1 MDALELLVGRESA
14 MKLASPGPDQD
25 ALDKMFQS
33 ALRAPDHGRLRP
45 WRFVV
50 VPEEKRERFGE
61 LMADCLRRQQPD
73 APADML
79 QREREKAMRAPVI
92 VVAAAAIQ
100 RGHKIAEVEQLVS
113 AAAAAENI
121 MLAARALGYGAM
133 WKTGAPAYDA
143 TVKQALG
150 LDPDND
156 IVGFLY
162 VGTQVGGGSPAARP
176 KCATWSRSGR
186 AERVYASAFTGTAP
200 VRAASI
206 SSIDLPW
213 SRTPPARTRWRPA
226 HTRTPGKGTP
236 DRSRPASPSD

>member
-1 MDALELLVGRESA
+1 MEALELLVGRESA
-14 MKLASPGPDQD
+14 MKLSSPGPDQD
-25 ALDKMFQS
+25 ALEMMFQS

-79 QREREKAMRAPVI
+79 QRERDKAMRAPVI
-92 VVAAAAIQ
+92 VVVAAAIQ
-100 RGHKIAEVEQLVS
+100 RGHKIPEVEQLVS

-121 MLAARALGYGAM
+121 MLAARAQGFGAM

-162 VGTQVGGGSPAARP
+162 LGTQVGGGSPAARP
-176 KCATWSRSGR
+176 VTK
-186 AERVYASAFTGTAP
+186 
-200 VRAASI
+200 
-206 SSIDLPW
+206 DLVSVW
-213 SRTPPARTRWRPA
+213 A
-226 HTRTPGKGTP
+226 G
-236 DRSRPASPSD
+236 

>member
-1 MDALELLVGRESA
+1 MDAMELLLARESA
-14 MKLASPGPDQD
+14 LKLASPGPNQE
-25 ALDKMFQS
+25 ALDAMFQS

-61 LMADCLRRQQPD
+61 VMADCLHRHDPN
-73 APADML
+73 ASAEML
-79 QREREKAMRAPVI
+79 QRERDKALRAPVI
-92 VVAAAAIQ
+92 VVVAAKIH
-100 RGHKIAEVEQLVS
+100 RGHKIREVEQLVS

-121 MLAARALGYGAM
+121 MLAANAQGFGAM

-143 TVKQALG
+143 TVKQTLG

-176 KCATWSRSGR
+176 
-186 AERVYASAFTGTAP
+186 V
-200 VRAASI
+200 VRDMVSVWA
-206 SSIDLPW
+206 
-213 SRTPPARTRWRPA
+213 
-226 HTRTPGKGTP
+226 G
-236 DRSRPASPSD
+236 

>member
-1 MDALELLVGRESA
+1 MDALQLLLGRESA
-14 MKLASPGPDQD
+14 LKLASPGPSQE
-25 ALDKMFQS
+25 ALDVMFQS

-50 VPEEKRERFGE
+50 VPEDKRERFGE

-73 APADML
+73 ASADML
-79 QREREKAMRAPVI
+79 QRERDKAMRAPVI
-92 VVAAAAIQ
+92 VVVAAAVH
-100 RGHKIAEVEQLVS
+100 RGHKIADIEQLVS

-121 MLAARALGYGAM
+121 MLAANAQGFGAM

-143 TVKQALG
+143 TVKRALG

-176 KCATWSRSGR
+176 GVK
-186 AERVYASAFTGTAP
+186 
-200 VRAASI
+200 
-206 SSIDLPW
+206 DLVSVW
-213 SRTPPARTRWRPA
+213 Q
-226 HTRTPGKGTP
+226 G
-236 DRSRPASPSD
+236 

>member
-1 MDALELLVGRESA
+1 MDAMELLLARESA
-14 MKLASPGPDQD
+14 LKLASPGPNQE
-25 ALDKMFQS
+25 ALDAMFQS

-61 LMADCLRRQQPD
+61 VMADCLHRQDPN
-73 APADML
+73 ASAEML
-79 QREREKAMRAPVI
+79 QRERDKALRAPVI
-92 VVAAAAIQ
+92 VVVAAQIH
-100 RGHKIAEVEQLVS
+100 RGHKIREVEQLVS

-121 MLAARALGYGAM
+121 MLAANAQGFGAM

-143 TVKQALG
+143 TVKQTLG

-176 KCATWSRSGR
+176 
-186 AERVYASAFTGTAP
+186 V
-200 VRAASI
+200 VRDMVSVWA
-206 SSIDLPW
+206 
-213 SRTPPARTRWRPA
+213 
-226 HTRTPGKGTP
+226 G
-236 DRSRPASPSD
+236 